1 MARYAF
7 ATPKVPSA
15 FLVTPESSTTYSVG
29 SLENVPP
36 VTLMVALAASLILVK
51 SPVAGS

>member
-7 ATPKVPSA
+7 ATPKVPSS
-15 FLVTPESSTTYSVG
+15 FLLMAESSTTYLVG

-36 VTLMVALAASLILVK
+36 VTAIVALVASSMLV
-51 SPVAGS
+51 SSLVLGS

>member
-29 SLENVPP
+29 SLENVPS
-36 VTLMVALAASLILVK
+36 VTAIVALAVSVV
-51 SPVAGS
+51 VAKPLL